1 MTRKEFTANVHAT
14 QEALRRFLTAL
25 CCGNSSLADDIA
37 QEAYIKAY
45 LSTADVRDFRPWIF
59 RIAVN
64 TFLSHKRAF
73 RPLEPEDTAAN
84 VAAETPG
91 DYQALYMALSRLS
104 EKERTAISLFYMEG
118 YSIKEIAEIT
128 DSNENAVKQQLSRGR
143 SHLKTLMPDERN

>member
-1 MTRKEFTANVHAT
+1 
-14 QEALRRFLTAL
+14 
-25 CCGNSSLADDIA
+25 
-37 QEAYIKAY
+37 
-45 LSTADVRDFRPWIF
+45 
-59 RIAVN
+59 
-64 TFLSHKRAF
+64 
-73 RPLEPEDTAAN
+73 

-91 DYQALYMALSRLS
+91 DYQALYMALSQLS